1 VFVAVFRKTI
11 GDLSELKMILAYLI
25 TFLSVLFFL
34 SIALTNSEVPDGVAT
49 LPLGEQEVELLS
61 TYLALSWFWAVGIA
75 LLAAGAIFVALTLA
89 TEAERGTL
97 DLLLSKP
104 VRRWKVLL
112 AIFVANVAFLF
123 AVGVA
128 SLLLVAVTIFEMG
141 GFSAAAI
148 GAGVF
153 DILPGL
159 LLYTLVV
166 CALVSAIGIAASVV
180 TRKRLQTAALTAL
193 APVLFFAMFVARVFP
208 GETYEDY
215 SLYLIDIGYHLGN
228 VCTLIFE
235 TTGVPFSVEAQAVL
249 GFWAGV
255 YDVPEDLGSVEGS
268 LELIGYV
275 DPGVSLALCLCL
287 TVGLLVF
294 SLVRFRRM
302 DV

>member
-1 VFVAVFRKTI
+1 MFVAVFRKTI
-11 GDLSELKMILAYLI
+11 GDLSDLRMVFAYLI

-34 SIALTNSEVPDGVAT
+34 SVVFTNNEIPDSVAT

-61 TYLALSWFWAVGIA
+61 TYLTLSWFWAVGIA
-75 LLAAGAIFVALTLA
+75 LLTAGTIFVAFTLA

-104 VRRWKVLL
+104 IRRWKVLL
-112 AIFVANVAFLF
+112 AIFVANVTFLF

-128 SLLLVAVTIFEMG
+128 SLLLVAVAIFEMG

-148 GAGVF
+148 GVGVF
-153 DILPGL
+153 GVLPGL

-166 CALVSAIGIAASVV
+166 CALVSAIGIAASVI

-193 APVLFFAMFVARVFP
+193 APALFFVMFVARIFP
-208 GETYEDY
+208 GEIYEDY

-228 VCTLIFE
+228 VYTLILE
-235 TTGVPFSVEAQAVL
+235 TIELPFPVEAQAML

-255 YDVPEDLGSVEGS
+255 YDVPEDPGSVEGS
-268 LELIGYV
+268 LELVGYV

-302 DV
+302 DI